1 MVVFKIVQKYLNYFL
16 ANNVKDIQLANKKW
30 EFTGEME
37 IKKERTNSA
46 WILTL
51 TSLGFFM
58 SMMDSMI
65 VTTAS
70 TAIRNDFGISVDTLQ
85 WALNAY
91 NITIAAV
98 LLVGVALGERLGRR
112 KIYNW
117 GLFVF
122 TVGSILCALSGNITV
137 LVIARIIEGVGA
149 SVMTP
154 MSMAILSNALPASER
169 GKALGIWSGIGGLAL
184 IVGPSLGGLIVAKL
198 TWQWIFWINVPIGII
213 AIYLS
218 NRLLPESK
226 GASEKVNIIDAILII
241 LSSAGV
247 IWALSEMTS
256 KNIDMIPV
264 IVGIVSILLGIWFV
278 IRQKAESKPM
288 IPMTFFKSVTFTGGN
303 VATFLLYASMYGV
316 VFFLPQFLQVAGHA
330 DALQAGLE
338 ILPWT
343 GTLVV
348 VAPFAGSAVDR
359 FGEKSIAT
367 LGLFL
372 QGLGY
377 LLIMMLLSNQ
387 TAYWKLIIPL
397 IIAGAGLSMAGPA
410 LQKAV
415 LGAVEPQSVGKASG
429 IYNVFRLLGG
439 AVGTTVS
446 VIVFYAWGGIVGSLA
461 FTAGFKAV
469 MLSSGVISLLGIC
482 CSMFFRKSKG

>member
-1 MVVFKIVQKYLNYFL
+1 M
-16 ANNVKDIQLANKKW
+16 DIEKK
-30 EFTGEME
+30 TS
-37 IKKERTNSA
+37 SA

-70 TAIRNDFGISVDTLQ
+70 TAIRNDFDISVNTLQ

-112 KIYNW
+112 KIYNC
-117 GLFVF
+117 GLVIF
-122 TVGSILCALSGNITV
+122 TFGSVLCALSMNITF
-137 LVIARIIEGVGA
+137 LVVACVIEGVGA

-154 MSMAILSNALPASER
+154 MSMAILTNALPTSER

-184 IVGPSLGGLIVAKL
+184 IVGPSLGGLIVARL
-198 TWQWIFWINVPIGII
+198 TWQWIFWINVPIGVI
-213 AIYLS
+213 AIYLIR
-218 NRLLPESK
+218 RLLPESK
-226 GASEKVNIIDAILII
+226 GAAKKIDILDALLII
-241 LSSAGV
+241 LALAGV
-247 IWALSEMTS
+247 IWTLSEMTS
-256 KNIDMIPV
+256 PDINLVPV
-264 IVGIVSILLGIWFV
+264 ITGIISIALGLCFV
-278 IRQKAESKPM
+278 YRQKVESEPM
-288 IPMTFFKSVTFTGGN
+288 VPMQFFKSITFTSGN
-303 VATFLLYASMYGV
+303 LATFLLYASMYGV
-316 VFFLPQFLQVAGHA
+316 VFFLPQFLQVANHVN
-330 DALQAGLE
+330 ALQAGLE

-343 GTLVV
+343 GTLVI
-348 VAPFAGSAVDR
+348 VAPFAGSAVDY
-359 FGEKSIAT
+359 FGEKKIAT

-377 LLIMMLLSNQ
+377 FLITFVLQGPTN
-387 TAYWKLIIPL
+387 YWKMTVPL

-415 LGAVEPQSVGKASG
+415 LGAVNPQSVGKASG

-446 VIVFYAWGGIVGSLA
+446 VIVFYSYGNIANGPA
-461 FTAGFKAV
+461 FLIGFKAV
-469 MLSSGVISLLGIC
+469 MLSAGIISLMGILF
-482 CSMFFRKSKG
+482 SISFKKAS

>member
-1 MVVFKIVQKYLNYFL
+1 M
-16 ANNVKDIQLANKKW
+16 DIEKK
-30 EFTGEME
+30 TS
-37 IKKERTNSA
+37 SA

-70 TAIRNDFGISVDTLQ
+70 TAIRNDFDISVNTLQ

-117 GLFVF
+117 GLVIF
-122 TVGSILCALSGNITV
+122 TFGSVLCALSMNITF
-137 LVIARIIEGVGA
+137 LVVARVIEGVGA

-154 MSMAILSNALPASER
+154 MSMAILTNVLPTSER

-184 IVGPSLGGLIVAKL
+184 IVGPSLGGLIVARL
-198 TWQWIFWINVPIGII
+198 TWQWIFWINVPIGVI
-213 AIYLS
+213 AIYLIR
-218 NRLLPESK
+218 RLLPESK
-226 GASEKVNIIDAILII
+226 GAAKKIDILDALLII
-241 LSSAGV
+241 LALAGV
-247 IWALSEMTS
+247 IWTLSEMTS
-256 KNIDMIPV
+256 PDINLVPV
-264 IVGIVSILLGIWFV
+264 ITGIISIALVLWFV
-278 IRQKAESKPM
+278 YRQKVESEPM
-288 IPMTFFKSVTFTGGN
+288 VPMQFFKSITFTSGN
-303 VATFLLYASMYGV
+303 LATFLLYASMYGV
-316 VFFLPQFLQVAGHA
+316 VFFLPQFLQVANHVN
-330 DALQAGLE
+330 ALQAGLE

-343 GTLVV
+343 GTLVI
-348 VAPFAGSAVDR
+348 VAPFAGSAVDY
-359 FGEKSIAT
+359 FGEKKIAT

-377 LLIMMLLSNQ
+377 FLITFVLQGPTN
-387 TAYWKLIIPL
+387 YWKMTVPL

-415 LGAVEPQSVGKASG
+415 LGAVNPQSVGKASG

-446 VIVFYAWGGIVGSLA
+446 VIVFYSYGNIANGPA
-461 FTAGFKAV
+461 FLIGFRAV
-469 MLSSGVISLLGIC
+469 MLSAGIISLMGILF
-482 CSMFFRKSKG
+482 SISFKKAS